1 MEKDGCIYDAYVKI
15 LNAELVPAMGCT
27 DPIVI
32 AYCAAK
38 AKQALGCMPEKLDLY
53 VSGNLVK
60 NAKCVVVP
68 GTGGLIGMR
77 AAAAAGLVGG
87 DPSVALEVLSSLTS
101 GMRPAILEYM
111 EKADIRILPTDGKE
125 PLEVIAVVWGGGHSA
140 KCRIARSY
148 SNVVL
153 LEKDCVVLEEAE
165 LSDSPGGGPD
175 KSVLRAADIVEFART
190 VDLSAVEDALK
201 RQVEYNR
208 KAAKAGLEGD
218 WGGCVGKTIL
228 KNRPDNIRTKAVA
241 AAAAGIDAR
250 MGGCTVPIIIIA
262 GSGDQGLTASIPVI
276 TYAQEMGKSEEEML
290 RALIVADLI
299 GIEGRFYTGTMS
311 AYCGC
316 LCAATGAGAGIA
328 FLEGMS
334 TEEIC
339 RVIINGLG
347 MLPGMICDGA
357 KPACAGK
364 AAMGI
369 ESMLLAVD
377 LVREGAGFH
386 GGDGILFADADETL
400 RAVGRVAAEGMRQT
414 DLVIQDI
421 MLQ

>member
-38 AKQALGCMPEKLDLY
+38 AKQALGCMPETLDLY

-87 DPSVALEVLSSLTS
+87 DPSVALEVLSSLTPDMS
-101 GMRPAILEYM
+101 PAILEYM

-125 PLEVIAVVWGGGHSA
+125 PLEVIAEAQGGGHSA

-153 LEKDCVVLEEAE
+153 LEKDGVVLEEAE

-190 VDLSAVEDALK
+190 VDLSAVFLA
-201 RQVEYNR
+201 RQV
-208 KAAKAGLEGD
+208 
-218 WGGCVGKTIL
+218 
-228 KNRPDNIRTKAVA
+228 
-241 AAAAGIDAR
+241 
-250 MGGCTVPIIIIA
+250 
-262 GSGDQGLTASIPVI
+262 
-276 TYAQEMGKSEEEML
+276 
-290 RALIVADLI
+290 
-299 GIEGRFYTGTMS
+299 
-311 AYCGC
+311 
-316 LCAATGAGAGIA
+316 
-328 FLEGMS
+328 
-334 TEEIC
+334 
-339 RVIINGLG
+339 
-347 MLPGMICDGA
+347 
-357 KPACAGK
+357 
-364 AAMGI
+364 
-369 ESMLLAVD
+369 
-377 LVREGAGFH
+377 H
-386 GGDGILFADADETL
+386 
-400 RAVGRVAAEGMRQT
+400 
-414 DLVIQDI
+414 
-421 MLQ
+421 

>member
-87 DPSVALEVLSSLTS
+87 DPSVALEVLSSLTP

-125 PLEVIAVVWGGGHSA
+125 TLEVIAEVWGGGHSA

-148 SNVVL
+148 SNVIL
-153 LEKDCVVLEEAE
+153 LEKDGVVLEEAE

-201 RQVEYNR
+201 RQVEYNMN
-208 KAAKAGLEGD
+208 AAKAGFEGD

-250 MGGCTVPIIIIA
+250 MGGCTVPIMIIA

-276 TYAQEMGKSEEEML
+276 TYARELGKSEEEML
-290 RALIVADLI
+290 RALIVADLV

-339 RVIINGLG
+339 RVIINGAG

-377 LVREGAGFH
+377 LVREGTGFH

>member
-38 AKQALGCMPEKLDLY
+38 AKQALGCMPETLDLY

-87 DPSVALEVLSSLTS
+87 DPSVALEVLSSLTPD
-101 GMRPAILEYM
+101 MRPSILEYM

-125 PLEVIAVVWGGGHSA
+125 PLEVIAEVRGGGHSA

-153 LEKDCVVLEEAE
+153 LEKDSAVLEEAE

-190 VDLSAVEDALK
+190 VDLSLVKDALK
-201 RQVEYNR
+201 RQAEYNMN
-208 KAAKAGLEGD
+208 AAKAGLEGD

-228 KNRPDNIRTKAVA
+228 KNRPDDLRTKAVA

-276 TYAQEMGKSEEEML
+276 TYAQELGKSEEEML

-328 FLEGMS
+328 FLQGASE
-334 TEEIC
+334 EEIEK
-339 RVIINGLG
+339 VIITSLG
-347 MLPGMICDGA
+347 QISGMICDGA
-357 KPACAGK
+357 KASCAAK
-364 AAMGI
+364 IAA
-369 ESMLLAVD
+369 AVD
-377 LVREGAGFH
+377 CSILSFEMLGKGRRLK
-386 GGDGILFADADETL
+386 GGDGILNDDVEKCIDN
-400 RAVGRVAAEGMRQT
+400 VGRLGRIGMAET
-414 DLVIQDI
+414 DHVIQTI
-421 MLQ
+421 MTE